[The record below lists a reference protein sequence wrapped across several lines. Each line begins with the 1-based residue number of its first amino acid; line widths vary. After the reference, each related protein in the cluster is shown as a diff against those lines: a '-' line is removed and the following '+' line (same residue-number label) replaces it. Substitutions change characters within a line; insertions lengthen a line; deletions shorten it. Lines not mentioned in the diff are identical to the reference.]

1 MLRTHADNVVE
12 IAIGPH
18 STLIGRVRELYA
30 FPDES
35 EAQRIVAGLR
45 WMGLFSREEQATV
58 RGGNLLD
65 TFCARLEALVS
76 MRYRPGE
83 RDLVVLQ
90 QKFVVEWADGKTVRR
105 SLSVFFYC
113 CGIHCRG

>member
-1 MLRTHADNVVE
+1 MNVPRANDVG
-12 IAIGPH
+12 IGFY
-18 STLIGRVRELYA
+18 STLIRRVRELHA
-30 FPDES
+30 FPDEG

-45 WMGLFSREEQATV
+45 WMGLFSQEKATV

-65 TFCARLEALVS
+65 TFCARLEALTS

-90 QKFVVEWADGKTVRR
+90 QKFVVEWADGRTVRR
-105 SLSVFFYC
+105 SPFRFLLLLWNTV
-113 CGIHCRG
+113 

>member
-1 MLRTHADNVVE
+1 MLCTHADNVVE

-18 STLIGRVRELYA
+18 STLIRRVRELHA
-30 FPDES
+30 FPDEG

-45 WMGLFSREEQATV
+45 WMGLFSQEKATV

-65 TFCARLEALVS
+65 TFCARLEALTS

-90 QKFVVEWADGKTVRR
+90 QKFVVEWADGRTVRR
-105 SLSVFFYC
+105 SPFRFLLLLWNTV
-113 CGIHCRG
+113 